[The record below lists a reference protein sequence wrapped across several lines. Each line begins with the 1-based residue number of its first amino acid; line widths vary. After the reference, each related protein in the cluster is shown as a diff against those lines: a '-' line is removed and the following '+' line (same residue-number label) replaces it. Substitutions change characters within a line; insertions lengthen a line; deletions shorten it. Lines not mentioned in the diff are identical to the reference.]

1 MISLMQ
7 KIQEIEFLLS
17 LQIQRNHVILN
28 NGKIGFDQI
37 CNPKLMTFNL
47 KNDTLVKII
56 YIPLDIATN
65 RTGVGHLATPI
76 VYYPKI
82 YKRFLEMII
91 FIADPRFRFLIIYD
105 SFKKSICRIESDFM
119 KSADVIVSITD
130 QNFTYTDG
138 ILSLTGLGDELYYV
152 LVSAKKIHK
161 IKVKT
166 NGLYP
171 NKEET

>member
-65 RTGVGHLATPI
+65 RTGVGHLASDSQREQRLENTAGGVGPFQ
-76 VYYPKI
+76 
-82 YKRFLEMII
+82 RF
-91 FIADPRFRFLIIYD
+91 
-105 SFKKSICRIESDFM
+105 
-119 KSADVIVSITD
+119 
-130 QNFTYTDG
+130 
-138 ILSLTGLGDELYYV
+138 
-152 LVSAKKIHK
+152 
-161 IKVKT
+161 
-166 NGLYP
+166 
-171 NKEET
+171 